1 MPRSKVLSSA
11 LFLSAVVTLA
21 GATACGGDAKQD
33 AAGAVVAVDTV
44 NLPPQQIAVV
54 TSQEIRSGPSISGS
68 LQAETQATVSA
79 ELGGA
84 VLRTFAEA
92 GSSVSAGQELV
103 RIDDSSLRDAVLSA
117 QSGVTTARNQVD
129 LAQREVV
136 RAENLLRAGAVPER
150 QLELAKSQ
158 LIGAQAQEADAK
170 ARLTSTQTQLAK
182 AVVKAPFSGVVSERR
197 VNAGDIVGPGMP
209 LYTIVNPGTMRL
221 EASVPA
227 EAIGDVRVGAPVEFA
242 ISGYPTRKFAG
253 RISAVNPVADAAT
266 RQIRLIVTVPNAGG
280 TLVAGLFA
288 EGRVA
293 AVSRV
298 GAIVPT
304 SAVDETGLWALRLKN
319 GKTERVSVTLGLR
332 DDATEIV
339 EIKTGLSLGDTVL
352 VGAARQM
359 SPATI
364 VRISTLNDVKR

>member
-1 MPRSKVLSSA
+1 MPRSNVFHRVLLLGTVA
-11 LFLSAVVTLA
+11 TLA
-21 GATACGGDAKQD
+21 GVTACDGDAKQD
-33 AAGAVVAVDTV
+33 EAGTVAPVDTIH
-44 NLPPQQIAVV
+44 LPPEQIAVV
-54 TSQEIRSGPSISGS
+54 KSQEIRSGPSISGS

-103 RIDDSSLRDAVLSA
+103 RIDDASLRDGVLSA

-129 LAQREVV
+129 MAQREVT
-136 RAENLLRAGAVPER
+136 RAENLLKAGAIAER
-150 QLELAKSQ
+150 QVELAKSQ

-170 ARLTSTQTQLAK
+170 ARLTSIQTQLAK
-182 AVVKAPFSGVVSERR
+182 TVVKAPFSGVVSERR

-209 LYTIVNPGTMRL
+209 LYTIVNPSTMRM

-227 EAIGDVRVGAPVEFA
+227 EAIGDVRVGAPVEFTVN
-242 ISGYPTRKFAG
+242 GYPSRRFVG

-266 RQIRLIVTVPNAGG
+266 RQVRVIVTLPNVGG

-298 GAIVPT
+298 GAVIPA
-304 SAVDETGLWALRLKN
+304 SAVDDGGWVLRLKG
-319 GKTERVSVTLGLR
+319 GKTERVDVKLGIR
-332 DDATEIV
+332 DEAAETV
-339 EIKTGLSLGDTVL
+339 EITSGLAPGDTVL
-352 VGAARQM
+352 VGPARGM
-359 SPATI
+359 SPATV
-364 VRISTLNDVKR
+364 VRITSLNDVKR